1 MTLYECNKVAGK
13 MFEEFGPIIDKYD
26 AFICP
31 TLSIPAVKADIDLF
45 RDKILVNGKE
55 ISSPDL
61 GWTFYATLIC

>member
-31 TLSIPAVKADIDLF
+31 TLSIPAVKADMDYL
-45 RDKILVNGKE
+45 E
-55 ISSPDL
+55 IK
-61 GWTFYATLIC
+61 F